1 MHVVLL
7 AAINDI
13 DRRLFTDIY
22 EALISLFDS
31 PQSYQ
36 EIKKSKRLMLS
47 APLLIQKSNEII
59 DTKSD

>member
-36 EIKKSKRLMLS
+36 EIKKIKTFDAFRSF
-47 APLLIQKSNEII
+47 I
-59 DTKSD
+59 DTKIKRNY